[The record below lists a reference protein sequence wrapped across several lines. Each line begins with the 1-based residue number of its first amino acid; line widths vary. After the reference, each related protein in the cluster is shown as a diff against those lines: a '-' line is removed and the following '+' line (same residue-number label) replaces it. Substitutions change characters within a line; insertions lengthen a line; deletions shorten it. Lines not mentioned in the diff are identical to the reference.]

1 MKIIKK
7 FGQWFVN
14 LFGFHKNT
22 AYVNNYLNS
31 ANMRSGVYMAA
42 VIFVVEIW
50 MIIRQTIERVVPMLE
65 TSGGDFFNV
74 FYSQTSN
81 FWLMLFLSLSMLIYC
96 LYTTDKRINIT
107 KTIVVIV
114 SAAIGLLLFA
124 FIDYPTVLKHL
135 GSATASTKNL
145 VSASLL
151 LTFYIAI
158 ALFQIFIIISSI
170 YQYRGGKSPLLTSV
184 VIISLFALTCL
195 VFGMMVSY
203 SDFFGYAKDP
213 VTGSTLVIDGKPVP
227 AYKQIICFF
236 RNVCVLIDS
245 EISSFPRS
253 DDKASV

>member
-107 KTIVVIV
+107 KAIVVIV
-114 SAAIGLLLFA
+114 SATI
-124 FIDYPTVLKHL
+124 
-135 GSATASTKNL
+135 
-145 VSASLL
+145 
-151 LTFYIAI
+151 
-158 ALFQIFIIISSI
+158 
-170 YQYRGGKSPLLTSV
+170 
-184 VIISLFALTCL
+184 
-195 VFGMMVSY
+195 
-203 SDFFGYAKDP
+203 
-213 VTGSTLVIDGKPVP
+213 
-227 AYKQIICFF
+227 
-236 RNVCVLIDS
+236 
-245 EISSFPRS
+245 
-253 DDKASV
+253 